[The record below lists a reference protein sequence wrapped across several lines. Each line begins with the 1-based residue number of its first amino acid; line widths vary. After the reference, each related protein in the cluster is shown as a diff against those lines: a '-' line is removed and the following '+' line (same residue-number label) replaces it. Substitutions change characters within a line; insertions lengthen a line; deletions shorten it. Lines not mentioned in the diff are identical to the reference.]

1 MKGLNHTYT
10 CIHGWEGVWGRMG
23 TCTYKLIPVL
33 NSKLKNLIVKKTE
46 IQFRMSTIIK
56 LQSILGGQGNSKV
69 DLEK

>member
-1 MKGLNHTYT
+1 
-10 CIHGWEGVWGRMG
+10 MG